1 MDGRIS
7 EELRARLVRSSL
19 MHWFVLALAVIVIV
33 LKIAGIDVQIT
44 YLLLTFIIISI
55 LTIDFLYI
63 RKIFRFTSVL
73 SNLEDEHQRQR
84 NEICRAEDEIKTLN
98 SKIIELERYAIV
110 AQQTENA
117 IMLMDA
123 EGNVLWINDCFTK
136 MYGYTYE
143 EFIAKRGS
151 NIRQTSFN
159 PKIQE
164 RLNRCINGKQP
175 VMYEALNNCTNG
187 EDIWTHTTLSPIL
200 NEKGEVTHLVTVDSN
215 IHKKK
220 EARDELVNSIIH
232 FTEHIDKLTGNLE
245 TLARVSNR
253 FFETSDRTNSSLE
266 ETDAVLAIIRD
277 LTMSLR
283 LLGFNAS
290 IEANHLA
297 EKAKGFRVIANEI
310 VGISKN
316 TEDATSKI
324 RETFDSI
331 KEVSAK
337 LIKDKDRTEDVFG
350 DHRKII
356 DVLKKEL
363 DIIERAAVKLK

>member
-1 MDGRIS
+1 
-7 EELRARLVRSSL
+7 
-19 MHWFVLALAVIVIV
+19 
-33 LKIAGIDVQIT
+33 
-44 YLLLTFIIISI
+44 
-55 LTIDFLYI
+55 
-63 RKIFRFTSVL
+63 
-73 SNLEDEHQRQR
+73 
-84 NEICRAEDEIKTLN
+84 
-98 SKIIELERYAIV
+98 
-110 AQQTENA
+110 
-117 IMLMDA
+117 
-123 EGNVLWINDCFTK
+123 
-136 MYGYTYE
+136 
-143 EFIAKRGS
+143 
-151 NIRQTSFN
+151 
-159 PKIQE
+159 
-164 RLNRCINGKQP
+164 
-175 VMYEALNNCTNG
+175 MYEALNNCTNG